1 MREISKEEESEGLRK
16 SNKNKSEESKTED
29 DGLTGIL
36 DETTPKLEPKPTPKQ
51 LEDET
56 DTSVKS
62 RVHQFAHKFSIPP
75 IPPSETN
82 RPTQPSND
90 KCGREPTELL
100 QKAKKV
106 RRPRENKL
114 GDQDISCLEGKKTIE
129 GNCKK
134 TRDWWENLV
143 GK

>member
-1 MREISKEEESEGLRK
+1 MRK

-62 RVHQFAHKFSIPP
+62 RVQQFTHKFSIPP
-75 IPPSETN
+75 IPPKETN
-82 RPTQPSND
+82 RPPPPNRNQ
-90 KCGREPTELL
+90 CEREPTPLH
-100 QKAKKV
+100 KKV
-106 RRPRENKL
+106 RRPRDNEV
-114 GDQDISCLEGKKTIE
+114 GDQDISCWEGKKPTE

-134 TRDWWENLV
+134 TRDWWENLA
-143 GK
+143 GE